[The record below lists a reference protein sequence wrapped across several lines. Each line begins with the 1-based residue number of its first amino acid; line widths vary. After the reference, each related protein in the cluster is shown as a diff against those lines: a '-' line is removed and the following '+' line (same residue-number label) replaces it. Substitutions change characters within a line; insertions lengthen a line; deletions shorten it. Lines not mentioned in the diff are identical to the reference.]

1 MSLLVDSFL
10 TTYGLIFVCVHW
22 YFLCDWNELNSFF
35 SRLWFGIRI
44 IYVFWFYIISIKS
57 MEFSALTHTLFI
69 WRKSR
74 WTKRISMERKKN
86 SIYVSK
92 INAEMQFF
100 YVWIW
105 FTRIPCCERW
115 NGAVLACLFFC
126 SDKSSGLMC
135 HSV

>member
-22 YFLCDWNELNSFF
+22 YFLCDWNELNSFL

-74 WTKRISMERKKN
+74 WTKRISMERKKIQSTYLKLMQKCN
-86 SIYVSK
+86 FSMSGFGSHVFRVVSG
-92 INAEMQFF
+92 E
-100 YVWIW
+100 
-105 FTRIPCCERW
+105 T
-115 NGAVLACLFFC
+115 VLCLLAFFC